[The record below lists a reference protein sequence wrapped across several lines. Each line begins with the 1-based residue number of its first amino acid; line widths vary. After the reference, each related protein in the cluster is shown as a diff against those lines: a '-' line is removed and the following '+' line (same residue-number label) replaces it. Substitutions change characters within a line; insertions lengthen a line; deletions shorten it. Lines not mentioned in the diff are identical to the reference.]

1 MGNRGVPIRLE
12 AAVSKERHPLRRC
25 HPGATLVENHH
36 RSFTFPR
43 IEADGLPIRRSIFSS
58 LWEAIEGVSH
68 LSTPI
73 TNKLEADRLEKLH
86 AIEALGIDPWGCRF
100 DGRQMIGDV
109 RNLPHSDQFETG
121 PAVRVA
127 GRIMTMRKMGKIRFL
142 DLADRTG
149 RIQIMIGQKQIGETG
164 WRLAE
169 LMDLGDLLG
178 IEGKLGTTKTGE
190 LTILADALHYQAKSL
205 LPHPD
210 KWSGIEDIE
219 FALRH
224 RYLDLFYNETLR
236 AKAELRIKMVQAIR
250 EYLNG
255 RGYWEVETP
264 VLHAIAGGAAARP
277 FRTHHHAL
285 DLPLFQRIALEL
297 PLKRL
302 LVAGFDR
309 VYEIGRVFRNEG
321 ISPRHNPEFTMM
333 ELYEAYGNYHTMMDL
348 TESMIAHCVA
358 QLGKGFKL
366 PYGDRE
372 IDFTPPFQRA
382 SYAEL
387 FERHVGFSMDHQE
400 KAAERCRQMQFDP
413 AGKDHDVLIQFLF
426 DEIVEDHLAGPV
438 FVYDYPASLC
448 PLTKRK
454 QGRPDIAERFELYVL
469 GMELANAYTELNDPL
484 TQEQTFRQQLA
495 GLSEDESMAKMDEE
509 FIKAL
514 KYGMPPAGGLGVG
527 IDRLIMLLTN
537 SQTIRDVI
545 LFPLLRPEKK

>member
-1 MGNRGVPIRLE
+1 MN
-12 AAVSKERHPLRRC
+12 
-25 HPGATLVENHH
+25 
-36 RSFTFPR
+36 
-43 IEADGLPIRRSIFSS
+43 
-58 LWEAIEGVSH
+58 
-68 LSTPI
+68 TPA
-73 TNKLEADRLEKLH
+73 TNKLEADRLEKLR
-86 AIEALGIDPWGCRF
+86 AIEALGIDPWGSRF

-109 RNLPHSDQFETG
+109 RQLPHTDQFETG
-121 PAVRVA
+121 PKVRVS
-127 GRIMTMRKMGKIRFL
+127 GRIMTMRKMGKIRFI

-149 RIQIMIGQKQIGETG
+149 RIQIMIGQKQIGEAN
-164 WRLAE
+164 WKLAE

-178 IEGKLGTTKTGE
+178 VEGRLGQTKTGE
-190 LTILADALHYQAKSL
+190 RTILVEMMQYQAKSL

-224 RYLDLFYNETLR
+224 RYLDLCYNDELR
-236 AKAELRIKMVQAIR
+236 RKAELRIRIVQHIR
-250 EYLNG
+250 EFLNQ

-277 FRTHHHAL
+277 FRTHHNAL

-333 ELYEAYGNYHTMMDL
+333 ELYEAYGDYHTMMDL
-348 TESMIAHCVA
+348 TEAMIVSCAA
-358 QLGKGFKL
+358 MLGKGYKL
-366 PYGDRE
+366 PYGEHE
-372 IDFTPPFQRA
+372 IDLTPPFQRA

-387 FERHVGFSMDHQE
+387 FKKHVGFDMSDH
-400 KAAERCRQMQFDP
+400 AALAERCRQMHFDP
-413 AGKDHDVLIQFLF
+413 QGKDPDVLVQFLF
-426 DEIVEDHLAGPV
+426 EEVVEDHLHGPV

-454 QGRPDIAERFELYVL
+454 QGDPKIAERFELFIL
-469 GMELANAYTELNDPL
+469 GMELANAYTELNDPI
-484 TQEQTFRQQLA
+484 TQENTFKQQLA
-495 GLSEDESMAKMDEE
+495 GLPEDESMAKMDED

-527 IDRLIMLLTN
+527 IDRLVMLLTN

-545 LFPLLRPEKK
+545 LFPLLRPEKKV